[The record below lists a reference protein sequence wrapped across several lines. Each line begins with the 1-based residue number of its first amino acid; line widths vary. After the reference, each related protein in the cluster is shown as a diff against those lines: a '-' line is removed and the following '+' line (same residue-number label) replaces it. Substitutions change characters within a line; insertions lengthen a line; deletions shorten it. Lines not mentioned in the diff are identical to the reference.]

1 MTQLT
6 TTTQRQKDLLVLLRF
21 MQLYCR
27 LKHANPAEVKA
38 VVEIPQQ
45 LQGCLS
51 KGIFLCPDCTE
62 LAAYAMERLCSC
74 PLKPKPSCKH
84 CHIHCYGKEQR
95 AKIREIMAFSGKRML
110 LRGRIDYLWHYF
122 S

>member
-6 TTTQRQKDLLVLLRF
+6 PQLHKDLLVLLRF

-27 LKHANPAEVKA
+27 LKHADSAEVKGA
-38 VVEIPQQ
+38 VEIPLE
-45 LQGCLS
+45 LQGRMS
-51 KGIFLCPDCTE
+51 KGLFLCPDCAA
-62 LAAYAMERLCSC
+62 LAAYALERLSSC

-84 CHIHCYGKEQR
+84 CHIHCYGKAER
-95 AKIREIMAFSGKRML
+95 AKIREIMAFSGRRML
-110 LRGRIDYLWHYF
+110 MRGRLDYLWHYF